1 MTKYPVGDKS
11 APIPVYSR
19 PSAGCFPAF
28 YSLPLCSQPPLQ
40 RPHHTSYSTGKMT
53 ECLAFPKEKLN
64 YSQQSVEVPG
74 TRKEGQTAIWPE
86 LITLDS
92 PQPFVKPRPL
102 RTLVD
107 IFDSGLYKSRT
118 EPFTGVRPVLPDGTL
133 AKHFAW
139 STYAEIDVRR
149 RRVGSALEAL
159 RRKGEL
165 WQNEPKL
172 QTVGIW
178 SGNRPEWQVI
188 DLALHAYG
196 KVGVSLYDTLG
207 PDSVEYIINH
217 AELSI
222 VFTTASHLTQLV
234 AITAKCPVLKVIVS
248 IDKISEQTR
257 NTFSTWAAERGVRI
271 TTLEDIEELGAQ
283 NLIAPFS
290 PDPKSV
296 VSICY
301 TSGTTNVPKGVVL
314 THEQLTLSTV
324 SCLHGGIF
332 TPGGALLSYLPLAHI
347 YERIAE
353 LLSIAVGGRIGYF
366 SGNPLLLLE
375 DAQILKPTYFP
386 SVPRVLNR
394 IFQAAIVN
402 AKAPGVKGMLFR
414 KALETKLHNLRTTG
428 NNVHPLWDR
437 IIFSKVQAVLGGN
450 ITMMTCGSAPIGRDA
465 MEFLRI
471 AFACEVVEGYGM
483 TENCG
488 TCTRVFPDDPAS
500 TTTVGPP
507 QPVNEIKLVDV
518 PEMGYRST
526 DKPSPRG
533 EIYEANTKKTIDA
546 EGWLHTGDVGMID
559 TCGRFKIIDRVKNIM
574 KLAQG
579 EYVALE
585 KVENAY
591 STCPVVA
598 QIYVHGD
605 SMQDHLIAVVVP
617 DPAQL
622 ETIVSKAGLKGKPLE
637 EVINHKSVVS
647 AIQQALNREGKKQG
661 LNGFEMIKNVHV
673 TLEAFTTD
681 NNLLTPTFKVR
692 RRDAYARYKAE
703 LDRLYELGP
712 PAKL

>member
-1 MTKYPVGDKS
+1 MPV
-11 APIPVYSR
+11 VLY
-19 PSAGCFPAF
+19 
-28 YSLPLCSQPPLQ
+28 
-40 RPHHTSYSTGKMT
+40 
-53 ECLAFPKEKLN
+53 
-64 YSQQSVEVPG
+64 
-74 TRKEGQTAIWPE
+74 AIWPE

-107 IFDSGLYKSRT
+107 IFESGLYKSRN

-133 AKHFAW
+133 AKHFVW
-139 STYAEIDVRR
+139 STYSEIDVRR
-149 RRVGSALEAL
+149 RRVGSALEVFH
-159 RRKGEL
+159 RKGEL
-165 WQNEPKL
+165 WQNGARL

-188 DLALHAYG
+188 DLAVHAYG

-217 AELSI
+217 SELPI

-234 AITAKCPVLKVIVS
+234 AITAKCPTLKVIVS
-248 IDKISEQTR
+248 IDKIGEQTR

-271 TTLEDIEELGAQ
+271 TTLEEVEELGAQ

-428 NNVHPLWDR
+428 SNVHPFWDR

-450 ITMMTCGSAPIGRDA
+450 ITMMTSGSAPIGRDA

-488 TCTRVFPDDPAS
+488 TCTRVFPDDPTS

-533 EIYEANTKKTIDA
+533 ELCVRGPNCFNEYYKDEANTKKTIDA
-546 EGWLHTGDVGMID
+546 EGWLHTGDVAMVD
-559 TCGRFKIIDRVKNIM
+559 ACGRVKIIDRVKNIM

-591 STCPVVA
+591 STCPAVA

-622 ETIVSKAGLKGKPLE
+622 EAIVSKAGLKGKPLE

-647 AIQQALNREGKKQG
+647 GIQKALNREGKKQG

-673 TLEAFTTD
+673 TLEAFTTE

-712 PAKL
+712 SAKL